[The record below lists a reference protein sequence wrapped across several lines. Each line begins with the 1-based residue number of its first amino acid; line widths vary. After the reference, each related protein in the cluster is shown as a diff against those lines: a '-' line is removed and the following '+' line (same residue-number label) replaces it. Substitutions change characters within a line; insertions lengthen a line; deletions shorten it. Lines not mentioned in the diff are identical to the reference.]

1 MLTFEGFKAGMRR
14 MAWVALFGVPFGIA
28 FGAAA
33 VEAGLS
39 LAEIVAMSAIVYAG
53 AAQFAMLQLWHQ
65 PLPLLSIAF
74 VVLAVNARH
83 LIFGA
88 ALAPLLNA
96 LPMRRRLLS
105 TFVLS
110 DANFA
115 DMQSAQQSG
124 SKDLGI
130 LVGGGFIMWLSW
142 NATTALGAFI
152 GGSEKDMSRFGIDV
166 AMAAFFVTV
175 IAAPARRTSNLL
187 PMGIAAL
194 VSVVTLSL
202 LPHGWNVI
210 AGALAGGIAGVAI
223 PGVTRER

>member
-1 MLTFEGFKAGMRR
+1 MLTFEGFKTGIRR
-14 MAWVALFGVPFGIA
+14 MAGVALFGVPFGIA

-33 VEAGLS
+33 VDAGLS
-39 LAEIVAMSAIVYAG
+39 IAQTVAMSAIVYAG

-65 PLPLLSIAF
+65 PLPLLSIVF

-96 LPMRRRLLS
+96 LPKRHRLLA
-105 TFVLS
+105 TVLMS

-115 DMQSAQQSG
+115 DMQSARQSG
-124 SKDLGI
+124 SRDLGI
-130 LVGGGFIMWLSW
+130 LVGGGFVMWLSW
-142 NATTALGAFI
+142 NSSTVLGAFV
-152 GGSEKDMSRFGIDV
+152 GGTEKDMSRFGIDV

-175 IAAPARRTSNLL
+175 IAVPARRIGNLL
-187 PMGIAAL
+187 PMGVAAL

-210 AGALAGGIAGVAI
+210 AGALAGGLAGV
-223 PGVTRER
+223 VRER

>member
-14 MAWVALFGVPFGIA
+14 MACVALFGVPFGIA

-105 TFVLS
+105 AFVLS

-115 DMQSAQQSG
+115 DMQSARQSG

-175 IAAPARRTSNLL
+175 VATPARRVSNLL
-187 PMGIAAL
+187 PMGVAAL

-210 AGALAGGIAGVAI
+210 AGALAGGIAGVI
-223 PGVTRER
+223 RER